1 MANDNRKVL
10 AGIDGSS
17 ISNAVVDYAAWIA
30 SRVNA
35 PLKLLHNLEH
45 REPVMVA
52 DLSGN
57 IGFGSRE
64 HLLEEL
70 TELEA
75 KRSKI
80 MLEQGKLLLSNATE
94 RVTAFGVSDILAC
107 QRHGSLTETLVELE
121 EEIRVLVLGIRGEDH
136 AEQPGRLGNHLET
149 VLRSLHRPILVVNG
163 EFETPQRIMLA
174 YDGSQAACRALELLT
189 GSPLFTGMVCH
200 LVYVGDDVEKGRE
213 ILQKGENA
221 LAGADIEVVQANLH
235 GIPDQELLAYQ
246 QQHGIQMQVMG
257 SFGHSRWREMLLGS
271 FTLKMLGQARVPLL
285 LLR

>member
-17 ISNAVVDYAAWIA
+17 ISAAVADYAAWIA
-30 SRVNA
+30 GRVTA
-35 PLKLLHNLEH
+35 PLELLHNLEH
-45 REPVMVA
+45 REPVVVS

-80 MLEQGKLLLSNATE
+80 MLEQGKQVLSNAAD
-94 RVTAFGVSDILAC
+94 RAIAMGVTDVKQC
-107 QRHGSLTETLVELE
+107 QRHGGLGETLVELE
-121 EEIRVLVLGIRGEDH
+121 DDIRVLVLGIRGEDH
-136 AEQPGRLGNHLET
+136 ADKPGRLGNQLEM
-149 VLRSLHRPILVVNG
+149 VLRSLHRPILVVNR
-163 EFETPQRIMLA
+163 EFEKPERIMLA

-189 GSPLFTGMVCH
+189 SSPLFKGMVCH

-213 ILQKGENA
+213 ILQKGANA
-221 LAGADIEVVQANLH
+221 LIGADIEVVQVNLH

-271 FTLKMLGQARVPLL
+271 FTLKMLGQAKVPLL